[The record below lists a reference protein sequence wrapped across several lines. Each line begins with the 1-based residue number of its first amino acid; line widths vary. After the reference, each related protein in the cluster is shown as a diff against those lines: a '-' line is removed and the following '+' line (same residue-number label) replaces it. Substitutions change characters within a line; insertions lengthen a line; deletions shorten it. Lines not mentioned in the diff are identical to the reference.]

1 MKWTLPI
8 FVVALILTSLVVGFV
23 FGVSRPSAST
33 KPVEIEVI
41 DSKVNSQGGTTAIR
55 RYGHY
60 GGGLLNTIS
69 QVEIV
74 LKQARQ
80 ECVAYSREVR
90 GLGIPAY
97 EWSSENSLIIKDNM
111 DPHGVALIGRCFDV
125 TTHVTELNEYKNN

>member
-8 FVVALILTSLVVGFV
+8 LGVALVLAGLVVGFI
-23 FGVSRPSAST
+23 FGVTRPSAST

-41 DSKVNSQGGTTAIR
+41 DSKSNSQSSTTAIR

-74 LKQARQ
+74 LKQANQ

-90 GLGIPAY
+90 GMGIPAY
-97 EWSSENSLIIKDNM
+97 EWSVENALIIKDYL
-111 DPHGVALIGRCFDV
+111 DPHGVALVGRCFGV
-125 TTHVTELNEYKNN
+125 ATHVTELNEYENN

>member
-8 FVVALILTSLVVGFV
+8 FGVALVLVGLVVGFV
-23 FGVSRPSAST
+23 FGVSRSGANT

-41 DSKVNSQGGTTAIR
+41 DSNVNSQSGTTAIR

-74 LKQARQ
+74 LKQANQ

-97 EWSSENSLIIKDNM
+97 EWSSENALIIKDSL
-111 DPHGVALIGRCFDV
+111 DPHGVALVGRCFDV
-125 TTHVTELNEYKNN
+125 TTRVTELNEHKKN